1 MEPVTKFVHTALF
14 KSENGWNE
22 LHIQRNKIL
31 EATLEKARLE
41 IVELREMLA
50 NNQNEIKHSQTYFF
64 VDY

>member
-14 KSENGWNE
+14 KSESGWNE
-22 LHIQRNKIL
+22 LHIQRNEIL

-41 IVELREMLA
+41 IVELREILA
-50 NNQNEIKHSQTYFF
+50 NKRSDIKHIQTYFF

>member
-1 MEPVTKFVHTALF
+1 LF

-22 LHIQRNKIL
+22 LHFQRNEIL

-41 IVELREMLA
+41 IVELRELLA
-50 NNQNEIKHSQTYFF
+50 NKQNDIKHSQTYFF

>member
-1 MEPVTKFVHTALF
+1 LF

-22 LHIQRNKIL
+22 LHIQRNEIL

-41 IVELREMLA
+41 IVELRELLA
-50 NNQNEIKHSQTYFF
+50 NKQNDIKHSQTYFF